1 MSLIIYINLYEDL
14 IIVSDKYSAIFDKE
28 KAYAQI
34 KKIETKKKKNKK
46 KEINI
51 NKKKKNN
58 KNLKEVRY
66 DINLLLSKDI
76 NEFKTRK
83 YEFDKLTEIRELLLK
98 GYYKSALTMALLLP
112 DVCSKIAYPE
122 LKDLDESKSHKYE
135 KWYNEYVFKTEIG
148 NYGIDASHF
157 DCFNGKM
164 AYLLRCRLVH
174 GDEKDIEELVNR
186 PESSF
191 IKKGYK
197 KVYFNLTDFDF
208 SILLSIK
215 NDKNE
220 IFSLIMRS
228 VPQIVLSILSCTD
241 ELYKKTDDK
250 NLFFDGC
257 NILSIKDF

>member
-1 MSLIIYINLYEDL
+1 MSLIIYNEKINE
-14 IIVSDKYSAIFDKE
+14 
-28 KAYAQI
+28 QI
-34 KKIETKKKKNKK
+34 KKIEPKIEKIIKNDNSFIKEKYNLDNFEELKNKVQYSGII
-46 KEINI
+46 E
-51 NKKKKNN
+51 
-58 KNLKEVRY
+58 L
-66 DINLLLSKDI
+66 DDL
-76 NEFKTRK
+76 KTRK
-83 YEFDKLTEIRELLLK
+83 YEFDKLTEIRELLLN

-148 NYGIDASHF
+148 NHGIDASHF

-191 IKKGYK
+191 IKRGYK
-197 KVYFNLTDFDF
+197 KVYFNLTDLD
-208 SILLSIK
+208 L
-215 NDKNE
+215 
-220 IFSLIMRS
+220 SLIMPIKNFKDEEIIIIKRS